1 MTNYWE
7 NRNVLVTGCTGFL
20 GSWLCEELIN
30 AKANVVGIIRDWV
43 PKSRLLS
50 ENMTSSM
57 TSVRAPI
64 EDLSAIERTINE
76 YEIETVFHLAA
87 QTIVGTANRDPVGTF
102 ETNIKG
108 TWNLLEACRRIGSV
122 KNIVV
127 ASSDKAYGIQE
138 NLPYDE
144 TMNLNGNF
152 PYDVSKACTD
162 LLAQSYYAS
171 FELPV
176 CITRCANFYGGGDL
190 NFNRLVPGT
199 IMSLLRGENPLIRSD
214 GSYIRD
220 YLYIKDAARACMKL
234 AEKMETSEI
243 KGEAFN
249 ISSEVRCR
257 ADELV
262 HRITTIMGLETLQPI
277 IQNQASREIPHQY
290 LSSKKSMDLLEWE
303 PAYSLE
309 QGLIETIHWYEK
321 FYKENQQHD

>member
-7 NRNVLVTGCTGFL
+7 NRNVLITGCTGFL

-43 PKSRLLS
+43 PKSRLIS
-50 ENMTSSM
+50 ENMTSSIV
-57 TSVRAPI
+57 TVRAQI
-64 EDLSAIERTINE
+64 EDLSSIERTINE
-76 YEIETVFHLAA
+76 YEIQTVFHLAA

-138 NLPYDE
+138 HLPYNE
-144 TMNLNGNF
+144 TMDLNGRF

-162 LLAQSYYAS
+162 LLAQSYHAS
-171 FELPV
+171 YDLPV

-220 YLYIKDAARACMKL
+220 YLYIKDAAKACMNL
-234 AEKMETSEI
+234 AEKMETSNI

-249 ISSEVRCR
+249 ISSEIRCR

-262 HRITTIMGLETLQPI
+262 SKITTLMGLEKLKPI
-277 IQNQASREIPHQY
+277 ILNQASREIPHQY
-290 LSSKKSMDLLEWE
+290 LSSKKSMDLLEWKST
-303 PAYSLE
+303 YSLE
-309 QGLIETIHWYEK
+309 QGLAETIQWYQQ
-321 FYKENQQHD
+321 FYEENKQND

>member
-7 NRNVLVTGCTGFL
+7 NRNVLITGCTGFL

-43 PKSRLLS
+43 PKSRLIS
-50 ENMTSSM
+50 ENMTSSIV
-57 TSVRAPI
+57 TVRAQI
-64 EDLSAIERTINE
+64 EDLSSIERTINE
-76 YEIETVFHLAA
+76 YEIQTVFHLAA

-138 NLPYDE
+138 HLPYNE
-144 TMNLNGNF
+144 TMDLNGRF

-162 LLAQSYYAS
+162 LLAQSYHAS
-171 FELPV
+171 YDLPV

-220 YLYIKDAARACMKL
+220 YLYIKDAARACMNL
-234 AEKMETSEI
+234 AEKMETSNI

-249 ISSEVRCR
+249 ISSEIRCR

-262 HRITTIMGLETLQPI
+262 SKITTLMGLEKLKPI
-277 IQNQASREIPHQY
+277 ILNQASREIPHQY
-290 LSSKKSMDLLEWE
+290 LSSKKSMDLLEWKST
-303 PAYSLE
+303 YSLE
-309 QGLIETIHWYEK
+309 QGLAETIQWYQQ
-321 FYKENQQHD
+321 FYEENKQND

>member
-1 MTNYWE
+1 
-7 NRNVLVTGCTGFL
+7 
-20 GSWLCEELIN
+20 
-30 AKANVVGIIRDWV
+30 
-43 PKSRLLS
+43 
-50 ENMTSSM
+50 MTSSIV
-57 TSVRAPI
+57 TVRAQI
-64 EDLSAIERTINE
+64 EDLSSIERTINE
-76 YEIETVFHLAA
+76 YEIQTVFHLAA

-138 NLPYDE
+138 HLPYNE
-144 TMNLNGNF
+144 TMDLNGRF

-162 LLAQSYYAS
+162 LLAQSYHAS
-171 FELPV
+171 YDLPV

-220 YLYIKDAARACMKL
+220 YLYIKDAARACMNL
-234 AEKMETSEI
+234 AEKMETSNI

-249 ISSEVRCR
+249 ISSEIRCR

-262 HRITTIMGLETLQPI
+262 SKITTLMGLEKLKPI
-277 IQNQASREIPHQY
+277 ILNQASREIPHQY
-290 LSSKKSMDLLEWE
+290 LSSKKSMDLLEWKST
-303 PAYSLE
+303 YSLE
-309 QGLIETIHWYEK
+309 QGLAETIQWYQQ
-321 FYKENQQHD
+321 FYEENKQND